1 MRSVSVMHANGAVDT
16 CQRAPIA
23 AAFDVGRLEVLYWD
37 AVRRVTLGL
46 VCFSEDALR
55 LFGVW
60 PVLLRFGPLVEGRR
74 AILGGLFARRPGGTI
89 EWRANGVDVVV
100 DVTGFTPLLRGPL
113 WWIESLLH
121 DLVGRRFLGRVA
133 REAT

>member
-1 MRSVSVMHANGAVDT
+1 MESVSVRYASGAVDT
-16 CQRAPIA
+16 RQHEAMA
-23 AAFDVGRLEVLYWD
+23 AAVDVLRLEVLYWD
-37 AVRRVTLGL
+37 AVRRVTLGW
-46 VCFSEDALR
+46 VRFSGDALR
-55 LFGVW
+55 LLGVW
-60 PVLLRFGPLVEGRR
+60 PVLLRFGPVIGGRR